1 MEKTKFIPDPN
12 TSYSAG
18 LAYLIFKKQSVPKI
32 VLILQKAGEKNL
44 LKGGGSFI
52 EKRTWKMP
60 MGHFN
65 AKKDSDL
72 IDTAIREFRE
82 ETGLEIN
89 RTGISE
95 KQSAILKIRSDRP
108 GHDFHQDQ
116 FFLLITEKEPK
127 KNPKIKLDEVI
138 ESVQQLPIDALPLDN
153 NPAMAAALAKGQRR
167 KLSALILNC
176 YNYLLKSGIK
186 EETLKKTLNSLSF

>member
-1 MEKTKFIPDPN
+1 MKNSKFIPDPN

-18 LAYLIFKKQSVPKI
+18 LAYLVFKKDISPKI
-32 VLILQKAGEKNL
+32 ILILQKAGEKNL
-44 LKGGGSFI
+44 LKSGGHFI
-52 EKRTWKMP
+52 ERRNWKMP

-65 AKKDSDL
+65 EQKDKDL
-72 IDTAIREFRE
+72 IDTAIREFQE
-82 ETGLEIN
+82 ETGLEVN
-89 RTGISE
+89 RKGISE

-116 FFLLITEKEPK
+116 FFILISDKEPV

-138 ESVQQLPIDALPLDN
+138 ESVRQFPLDSLPLDN
-153 NPAMAAALAKGQRR
+153 NPAMVAALANGQRR

-176 YNYLLKSGIK
+176 YNYLVKSGIK
-186 EETLKKTLNSLSF
+186 EETLKKALNSLNF